1 MAAGT
6 TAIDTALETT
16 GDADGTDLITF
27 ELGTATPEPTEGA
40 LDYIADHEEL
50 AARKL
55 APPFWGKPFVAALLA
70 SFTREIQSLEDTVW
84 TFLDL
89 RTLPLAD
96 LPRLKVLGK
105 IVGQSRHGFDTEAYR
120 TMIEARAL
128 ANVSRGRASD
138 ILAVLEV
145 VFGPGEYA
153 LVEMGNAVLYV
164 TALGSVDAQGLSMA
178 AEILPNVRAAGVGMQ
193 FLFTAELADVALW
206 GSALWGSALWA
217 STRIV

>member
-1 MAAGT
+1 MAQGT

-16 GDADGTDLITF
+16 GDADGTDLIVF
-27 ELGTATPEPTEGA
+27 DVGTASPDPSGA
-40 LDYIADHEEL
+40 LQYIPDHEEI

-55 APPFWGKPFVAALLA
+55 APPFWGKPNIAYGLLA
-70 SFTREIQSLEDTVW
+70 LIRELQALEDTIW

-105 IVGQSRHGFDTEAYR
+105 IVGQPRHGFGTEDYR

-128 ANVSRGRASD
+128 ANVSRGLASD
-138 ILAVLEV
+138 LLAVLEV

-164 TALGSVDAQGLSMA
+164 TALGTVDAQGLAMA
-178 AEILPNVRAAGVGMQ
+178 TEILPDVRAAGVGMQ

-206 GSALWGSALWA
+206 GEGLWGSALWA

>member
-1 MAAGT
+1 MAEGT

-16 GDADGTDLITF
+16 GDADGTDLIVF
-27 ELGTATPEPTEGA
+27 DVGTAAPDPSGA
-40 LDYIADHEEL
+40 LEYIPDHEEI

-55 APPFWGKPFVAALLA
+55 APPFWGKPNIAYGLLA
-70 SFTREIQSLEDTVW
+70 LIRELQALEDTIW

-105 IVGQSRHGFDTEAYR
+105 IVGQPRHGFGTEDYR

-138 ILAVLEV
+138 ILAVLEI
-145 VFGPGEYA
+145 VFGSGDYT
-153 LVEMGNAVLYV
+153 LREMGNAVLYV
-164 TALGSVDAQGLSMA
+164 TALGPVDAQGLAMA
-178 AEILPNVRAAGVGMQ
+178 TEILPDVRAAGVGMQ

-206 GSALWGSALWA
+206 GEALWGSALWA